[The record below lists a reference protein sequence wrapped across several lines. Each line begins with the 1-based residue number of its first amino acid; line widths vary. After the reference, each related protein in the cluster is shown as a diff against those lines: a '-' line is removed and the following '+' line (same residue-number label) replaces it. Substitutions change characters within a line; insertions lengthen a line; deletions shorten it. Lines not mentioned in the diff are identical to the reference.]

1 MEKSGIRYSFEKLRG
16 QEKWQVRINGQF
28 IMYTTVKSAD
38 YVDQELAKL
47 GYKSRQ
53 EVYAECV
60 ADTIAAMHGATVVDI
75 RAALKNN

>member
-1 MEKSGIRYSFEKLRG
+1 MEKSGIRYSFEKVRG

-47 GYKSRQ
+47 GYKSRK
-53 EVYAECV
+53 EVYDECV
-60 ADTIAAMHGATVVDI
+60 EETLAAFKTRSVADLK
-75 RAALKNN
+75 AALN